1 MSKEERRSVLRRMPG
16 GVWVLGF
23 VSLLMDVSSEM
34 IHGLLP
40 LFMTDV
46 LGAGAVVVGL
56 VEGVAEATALIVKI
70 FSGVLSDWLGQRKA
84 LALSGYGLSA
94 LTKPLFAL
102 APNLAFVFAARLAD
116 RMGKGIR
123 GAPRD
128 ALVADLAPPDMR
140 GAAFGLRQ
148 ALDTV
153 GAFLGPLLAVG
164 LMLLTADN
172 FRAVFWAAAIPAIF
186 CVALLGFGL
195 SEPEHAAGAA
205 RVNPIRRE
213 NLRRLGRSYWW
224 VAAVGGIFALAR
236 FSEAFLVL
244 RAQQTGI
251 AIAFVPLVMA
261 AMSMVYSATAFPFGH
276 LADRI
281 DRRLLLAF
289 GLILLI
295 AADAALSLA
304 HHWGLVLVG
313 VVLWGA
319 HMGATQGLL
328 AAMVADSA
336 PADLRGTAFGFFN
349 LVQGMVA
356 LLASVLAGALWQA
369 VGPPAPFAAGALFS
383 LLALAA
389 LAARPQA
396 GP

>member
-1 MSKEERRSVLRRMPG
+1 MSEEKRRSVLRRMPS

-23 VSLLMDVSSEM
+23 VSLFMDISSEM
-34 IHGLLP
+34 IHSLLP
-40 LFMTDV
+40 LFMTNV
-46 LGAGAVVVGL
+46 LGAGAVAVGL
-56 VEGVAEATALIVKI
+56 VEGGSEATAMIARI
-70 FSGVLSDWLGQRKA
+70 FSGALSDWLGKRKA
-84 LALSGYGLSA
+84 LALFGYGLSA
-94 LTKPLFAL
+94 LTKPLFAV
-102 APNLAFVFAARLAD
+102 APNLGLVLAARLAD
-116 RMGKGIR
+116 RTGKGIR

-128 ALVADLAPPDMR
+128 ALIADMAPPDMR

-172 FRAVFWAAAIPAIF
+172 FRAVFWIAAIPAVF
-186 CVALLGFGL
+186 CVALLAFGL
-195 SEPEHAAGAA
+195 REPAHRGGES

-213 NLRRLGRSYWW
+213 NLRRLDASYWQV
-224 VAAVGGIFALAR
+224 VAIGGIFALAR

-244 RAQQTGI
+244 RAQQTGV
-251 AIAFVPLVMA
+251 AIAYVPLVMA
-261 AMSMVYSATAFPFGH
+261 AMSVVYSVTAFPFGQ

-281 DRRLLLAF
+281 DRGRLLAF

-295 AADAALSLA
+295 GADVALAAA

-313 VVLWGA
+313 VMLWGG

-336 PADLRGTAFGFFN
+336 PAELRGTGFGFFN
-349 LVQGMVA
+349 LVQGIVT
-356 LLASVLAGALWQA
+356 LLASILAGVLWQKWGA
-369 VGPPAPFAAGALFS
+369 PATFGAGALFS
-383 LLALAA
+383 ALALVA

>member
-1 MSKEERRSVLRRMPG
+1 MTGEKRRSVLRRMPA

-23 VSLLMDVSSEM
+23 VSLFMDISSEM
-34 IHGLLP
+34 IHSLLP
-40 LFMTDV
+40 LFMTNV
-46 LGAGAVVVGL
+46 LGAGAVAVGL
-56 VEGVAEATALIVKI
+56 VEGGAEATGLIVRI
-70 FSGVLSDWLGQRKA
+70 FSGALSDWLGRRKA
-84 LALSGYGLSA
+84 LALFGYGLSA
-94 LTKPLFAL
+94 LTKPLFAV
-102 APNLAFVFAARLAD
+102 APSLGIVLAARLAD
-116 RMGKGIR
+116 RTGKGIR

-128 ALVADLAPPDMR
+128 ALIADFAPPDMR

-172 FRAVFWAAAIPAIF
+172 FRAVFWAAAIPAAA

-195 SEPEHAAGAA
+195 REPEFAAGEA

-213 NLRRLGRSYWW
+213 NLRRLGGSYWW
-224 VAAVGGIFALAR
+224 VVIVGGIFALAR

-244 RAQQTGI
+244 RARQVGV
-251 AIAFVPLVMA
+251 AMAFVPLVMA
-261 AMSMVYSATAFPFGH
+261 AMSVVYSATAFPFGH

-295 AADAALSLA
+295 TADVALAAA
-304 HHWGLVLVG
+304 HRWGVVLVG

-336 PADLRGTAFGFFN
+336 PAELRGAAFGFFS
-349 LVQGMVA
+349 LVQGIVT
-356 LLASVLAGALWQA
+356 LLASVLAGVLWQELGA
-369 VGPPAPFAAGALFS
+369 PATFGAGALFS
-383 LLALAA
+383 ALALVA